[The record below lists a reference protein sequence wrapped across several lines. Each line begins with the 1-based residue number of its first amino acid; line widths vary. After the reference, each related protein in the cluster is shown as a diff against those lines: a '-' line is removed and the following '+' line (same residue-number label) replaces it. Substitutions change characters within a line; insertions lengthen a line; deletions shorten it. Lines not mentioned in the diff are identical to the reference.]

1 MTLNGLGEGF
11 SGVLMPVNLPN
22 RLIFA
27 RGARIGSDPVT
38 APLPKSIIKA
48 KVLGLESTIGA
59 GCCSYP
65 FHVARVISK
74 VICNPMNSKKVGVA
88 IIFALLATQLVLT
101 VKSYLKDQTAGA
113 EFSKQIEASK
123 EESHIER
130 SKRLAVEK
138 EASDAK
144 ANIVL
149 LSEKNTNL
157 TREASSLKSHLET
170 KAQLQEKLE
179 QEGMRLRTQFKVLEL
194 ASSKR
199 EDELASA
206 KKELLKASKEAQ
218 ETASRNKAREDN
230 LVSQIESLKK
240 ELNARK
246 QQPEAAIRPLNSA
259 QSSK

>member
-1 MTLNGLGEGF
+1 
-11 SGVLMPVNLPN
+11 
-22 RLIFA
+22 
-27 RGARIGSDPVT
+27 
-38 APLPKSIIKA
+38 
-48 KVLGLESTIGA
+48 
-59 GCCSYP
+59 
-65 FHVARVISK
+65 
-74 VICNPMNSKKVGVA
+74 MNSKKVGVA

-113 EFSKQIEASK
+113 EFSRLIEASK
-123 EESHIER
+123 EESLIER

-179 QEGMRLRTQFKVLEL
+179 QEGARLRTQFKVLEL

-206 KKELLKASKEAQ
+206 KKELLKAAKEAQ
-218 ETASRNKAREDN
+218 ETGSRNKEHEN
-230 LVSQIESLKK
+230 SLLSKITILEK
-240 ELNARK
+240 ELDDKKRRL
-246 QQPEAAIRPLNSA
+246 EAAERALNSA

>member
-1 MTLNGLGEGF
+1 
-11 SGVLMPVNLPN
+11 
-22 RLIFA
+22 
-27 RGARIGSDPVT
+27 
-38 APLPKSIIKA
+38 
-48 KVLGLESTIGA
+48 
-59 GCCSYP
+59 
-65 FHVARVISK
+65 
-74 VICNPMNSKKVGVA
+74 MNSKKVGVA